1 LILQLKLK
9 EKTLEESHVK
19 IKLLDSRMGNVKKQA
34 DRIAALEKGVA
45 DARARE
51 VQFEEAIEG
60 LNGDL
65 RGPEAEVAKLRKAAK
80 EGKGG
85 GVVRD
90 ERSEGASLG
99 ARMEEV
105 RVSEQVCPV
114 IVVWVLTGRLRRYR
128 GRCNS
133 FGWRIQGFNFAVGNL
148 MRGFISHFYR
158 HQRLIRPR
166 QSWNRKG

>member
-65 RGPEAEVAKLRKAAK
+65 RGAEAEVAKLRKAAK

-85 GVVRD
+85 GIVRD

-105 RVSEQVCPV
+105 RVSEQVSLSLDG
-114 IVVWVLTGRLRRYR
+114 VLTGRLRRCR
-128 GRCNS
+128 GRCSS
-133 FGWRIQGFNFAVGNL
+133 FGWRIRGFNFAVGNL
-148 MRGFISHFYR
+148 MRGFINHFYR
-158 HQRLIRPR
+158 HQRLIHRR
-166 QSWNRKG
+166 RSWNRKG

>member
-34 DRIAALEKGVA
+34 DRIAALEKGA
-45 DARARE
+45 AEARARE

-65 RGPEAEVAKLRKAAK
+65 RGAEAEVAKLRKAAK

-90 ERSEGASLG
+90 ERNEGANLG

-105 RVSEQVCPV
+105 RVSEQVYLSLG
-114 IVVWVLTGRLRRYR
+114 WLLTGRLRRCR
-128 GRCNS
+128 GRCS
-133 FGWRIQGFNFAVGNL
+133 FSGWRIRGFNFAVDNL
-148 MRGFISHFYR
+148 MRGFISRFYR
-158 HQRLIRPR
+158 HQRWTRQQQWWSIR
-166 QSWNRKG
+166 G